1 MDESKV
7 KTDEPKVLLTQGE
20 DGKLKAVTGMEQNGK
35 LNTVDPTKE
44 NSDKFLE
51 INPNGNVL
59 ENFMKKFSAQY
70 EKPSHTGLYAVT
82 ASAVVN
88 IAAFLDKII
97 KVQSDDKV
105 LDPYRVQPDGQQ
117 KELSEGQQKYQALDL
132 NKVDWKDA
140 EKLGIPTDSLA
151 DTLKAMVYGHKS
163 PGLVDIKTEVDGKE
177 YSVKARLSLE
187 QQPDGSFKVQAYPK
201 QEQLDFEKPLKHQ
214 ENDACG
220 VDENESLFVEHTLH
234 E

>member
-1 MDESKV
+1 MLKPYAVDPKEFTAKQ
-7 KTDEPKVLLTQGE
+7 TADEPKVLLTQGE

-97 KVQSDDKV
+97 KVYPDDKV

-140 EKLGIPTDSLA
+140 ENWEFLPTRLLTRS
-151 DTLKAMVYGHKS
+151 KQWFMVINR
-163 PGLVDIKTEVDGKE
+163 PDWLILRPRLT
-177 YSVKARLSLE
+177 ARSI
-187 QQPDGSFKVQAYPK
+187 A
-201 QEQLDFEKPLKHQ
+201 
-214 ENDACG
+214 
-220 VDENESLFVEHTLH
+220 
-234 E
+234 

>member
-7 KTDEPKVLLTQGE
+7 KNDEPKVLLTQGE
-20 DGKLKAVTGMEQNGK
+20 DGKLKAVKGMEQNGK

-70 EKPSHTGLYAVT
+70 EKPSHTGLYAVA

-97 KVQSDDKV
+97 KVQPDDKV

-117 KELSEGQQKYQALDL
+117 RNCRRAA
-132 NKVDWKDA
+132 KVS
-140 EKLGIPTDSLA
+140 GT
-151 DTLKAMVYGHKS
+151 
-163 PGLVDIKTEVDGKE
+163 
-177 YSVKARLSLE
+177 
-187 QQPDGSFKVQAYPK
+187 
-201 QEQLDFEKPLKHQ
+201 
-214 ENDACG
+214 
-220 VDENESLFVEHTLH
+220 
-234 E
+234 